1 MKIDVLIVPTIAVPL
16 SNIQKEV
23 KSLSYL
29 RGLKLAHPVT
39 DAESFDISLLIGADS
54 YWKIVL
60 NQVVRGNGPTAVKSK
75 IGYLLSG
82 PLPGKTQQPSAQYM
96 LNVITTP
103 PTTLDLERFWKL
115 ESIGITPEGVDTSG
129 SRNLKTYMES
139 NISYDEGRY
148 IAKLPWKDDHLPL
161 PTNYD
166 VSVRRTENLIKRLR
180 RQSAD
185 KPSLNDCL
193 QSTPPELN
201 DLAGILM
208 RFRLKRYAII
218 TDSKKALLHVS
229 LDEKDRH
236 VTRFLWLSDPDS
248 PLTTYRFKAVLFG
261 ATCSPFILCATTIK
275 HLENNSGNWVSN
287 HLLRDIYVDNIISSF
302 SQERDVVDF
311 FRDTRALMS
320 AANFN
325 LRSWNSNSRIVREMA
340 KVDHVLD
347 NDGAS
352 KVLGMRWDAVKDT
365 ISFPERLIPVAD
377 IVTKRTILQHTSRM
391 YDPLGLLIPVTI
403 RAKIILQELWEK
415 KYAWDSPLPHELQ
428 QKWQE
433 IARDMNSASSSSFNR
448 RLFNFEADDTVNAAD
463 ETILHVFSYAS
474 MTSYGAAVYICR
486 VNQSALV
493 MAKSR
498 VAPLK
503 KLTLPR
509 LELMAAVIGAR
520 LGTDH
525 CDEPEP
531 QSSSESSRNTIAG
544 IHTIIDVTRYNTLGK
559 LLRVTAYKHPF
570 TRLVVIDAH
579 ERLLHSGSSST
590 ITYFRQKY
598 WVPVIRRCVQS
609 VLRAC
614 VICRRVNGNS
624 YHAPDPPALP
634 KIRVEYAEPF
644 TVTGV
649 DFTGALYVRDKDGH
663 EKIAYICLFTCA
675 STRAVHLELVPDLT
689 TETFLQ
695 AFRRFCSRKSLPRL
709 MILDNATT
717 YIGAANHL
725 RELMQSNAGQEELNS
740 KGTEWRFIVKRALW
754 YGGWWERL
762 IGLTKTAV
770 KKVLGRSYVDFE
782 TLSTI
787 ITEVEAVINDGP
799 LTYVTS
805 GEVEAE
811 QLTPSHLLYG
821 RRFTKLPHSEDIE
834 LSGPRASN
842 FENIDN
848 FRVRWKTEYLTAL
861 REHHRV
867 SGKNQ
872 QTINVGDVVQGYN
885 ETPRSSWKLAVVEET
900 ITGNDGLVRA
910 ARIWTQNGHHTTRPI
925 VKLYPLKVMCDTV
938 SARD

>member
-1 MKIDVLIVPTIAVPL
+1 
-16 SNIQKEV
+16 
-23 KSLSYL
+23 
-29 RGLKLAHPVT
+29 
-39 DAESFDISLLIGADS
+39 
-54 YWKIVL
+54 
-60 NQVVRGNGPTAVKSK
+60 
-75 IGYLLSG
+75 
-82 PLPGKTQQPSAQYM
+82 M

-115 ESIGITPEGVDTSG
+115 ESIGITPEGDDTSG

-161 PTNYD
+161 PTNFD
-166 VSVRRTENLIKRLR
+166 ISVRRTENLIKRLQKEPFMLQKYGEIIR
-180 RQSAD
+180 EQRDRGFIEEVDTNVKNDHPIHCIPHHGVKKDSVTTPVRIVYDCSCRQSAD

-208 RFRLKRYAII
+208 RFRLNRYAITSDI
-218 TDSKKALLHVS
+218 EKAFLHVS
-229 LDEKDRH
+229 LDEKDRD
-236 VTRFLWLSDPDS
+236 VTRFLWLSDPSDPDS

-261 ATCSPFILCATTIK
+261 ATCSPFILCATIIK

-325 LRSWNSNSRIVREMA
+325 LRSWNSNSSIVREMA

-352 KVLGMRWDAVKDT
+352 KVLRMRWDAVKGT

-377 IVTKRTILQHTSRM
+377 IVTKRTILQHTSMM

-448 RLFNFEADDTVNAAD
+448 CLFNFEADDNVNAAD
-463 ETILHVFSYAS
+463 ETILHVLSDAS
-474 MTSYGAAVYICR
+474 MTSYGATVYICR

-520 LGTDH
+520 LGRHVQQQLNISKMELWSDSQITLHWLQSMKSLPRFVRNRVEEIHQLTDIRKWRYCPTKENPADLLTRGISAVQFSDNTLWFKGPQWIDETDKWPTWDYQSTTVCITGTDH

-544 IHTIIDVTRYNTLGK
+544 IHTIIDVTRYSSLGK
-559 LLRVTAYKHPF
+559 LLRVTAY
-570 TRLVVIDAH
+570 
-579 ERLLHSGSSST
+579 
-590 ITYFRQKY
+590 
-598 WVPVIRRCVQS
+598 
-609 VLRAC
+609 VLRFAQN
-614 VICRRVNGNS
+614 CR
-624 YHAPDPPALP
+624 
-634 KIRVEYAEPF
+634 
-644 TVTGV
+644 
-649 DFTGALYVRDKDGH
+649 
-663 EKIAYICLFTCA
+663 
-675 STRAVHLELVPDLT
+675 LE
-689 TETFLQ
+689 
-695 AFRRFCSRKSLPRL
+695 
-709 MILDNATT
+709 
-717 YIGAANHL
+717 
-725 RELMQSNAGQEELNS
+725 
-740 KGTEWRFIVKRALW
+740 
-754 YGGWWERL
+754 
-762 IGLTKTAV
+762 
-770 KKVLGRSYVDFE
+770 
-782 TLSTI
+782 
-787 ITEVEAVINDGP
+787 
-799 LTYVTS
+799 
-805 GEVEAE
+805 
-811 QLTPSHLLYG
+811 
-821 RRFTKLPHSEDIE
+821 
-834 LSGPRASN
+834 
-842 FENIDN
+842 
-848 FRVRWKTEYLTAL
+848 
-861 REHHRV
+861 
-867 SGKNQ
+867 
-872 QTINVGDVVQGYN
+872 
-885 ETPRSSWKLAVVEET
+885 
-900 ITGNDGLVRA
+900 
-910 ARIWTQNGHHTTRPI
+910 
-925 VKLYPLKVMCDTV
+925 V
-938 SARD
+938 SARRLEHLTASELKETEELWLRSCQVF